1 MAFPALVKGVHPD
14 RRTVATG
21 QAGKDP
27 DVIVWDS
34 ADCTELQRL
43 PQGYGNRGVTAC
55 CFSPDGTKLVCICT
69 DNNHTMYIWDWKK
82 KKVDTLNACRAHAL
96 MPVTLFFPFA

>member
-1 MAFPALVKGVHPD
+1 M
-14 RRTVATG
+14 ATG

-34 ADCTELQRL
+34 VECKELQRI

-55 CFSPDGTKLVCICT
+55 SFSPDGAKLVCICT
-69 DNNHTMYIWDWKK
+69 DNNHTMYIWDWRK
-82 KKVDTLNACRAHAL
+82 KKVSELCREYGCWYVCGDSIQTATTA
-96 MPVTLFFPFA
+96 AAR